1 MCQSAQT
8 SLVAFVVAVLIA
20 LLVIAKGKKNGIW
33 NGCFILVF
41 ILVQLLE
48 FFIWWNRHKEGLTD
62 SAEEAKKLQSDDPR
76 NASDTSLTGETLTR
90 LILIALWLQPLVQTF
105 MAYKY
110 GQPRFKSQLLVLTM
124 TYFVM
129 FIWSIVRAADS
140 KRSFA
145 THPVTGTCGE
155 GHLVWT
161 SEKPSEDG
169 QSSPVSFVG
178 PGPASL
184 IYGFGLVFGLLF
196 MRPTKLGLMLAVLG
210 GIMLTYVAKNY
221 RTGESSS
228 MWCLF
233 AIFYAFLALI
243 MAHSRE
249 SHP

>member
-8 SLVAFVVAVLIA
+8 SLVAFVVATLIA
-20 LLVIAKGKKNGIW
+20 LLVITKGKKNGIW
-33 NGCFILVF
+33 NGFFILAF
-41 ILVQLLE
+41 ILIQLLE
-48 FFIWWNRHKEGLTD
+48 FFIWWNRRKEGLTD
-62 SAEEAKKLQSDDPR
+62 SAEEAKKEGDGPR
-76 NASDTSLTGETLTR
+76 NKPSGETLTR
-90 LILIALWLQPLVQTF
+90 LILIALWLQPLIQTF

-124 TYFVM
+124 AYFVM
-129 FIWSIVRAADS
+129 FIWSIVRATDS

-161 SEKPSEDG
+161 GEKPND
-169 QSSPVSFVG
+169 PPMSFVG
-178 PGPASL
+178 PGPAGL

-196 MRPTKLGLMLAVLG
+196 MRPTKFGIMLAVLG

-243 MAHSRE
+243 MAYSRE
-249 SHP
+249 KQE